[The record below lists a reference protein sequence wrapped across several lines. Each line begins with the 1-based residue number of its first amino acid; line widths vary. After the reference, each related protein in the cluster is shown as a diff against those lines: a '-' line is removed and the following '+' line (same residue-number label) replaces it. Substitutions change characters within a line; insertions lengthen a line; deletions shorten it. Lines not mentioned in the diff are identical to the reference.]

1 MHLST
6 KSCGYLFLC
15 KNSST
20 YAQELIAYWKI
31 NSHTAISN
39 LFSRLSTR
47 LVTCLHL
54 KTKFHHSYILALFT
68 NFSVVAAVLPIM
80 AKLSVILNLECVNT
94 WESLHSLG
102 KELKVMMILPLKN
115 IFYSAITQ
123 LILKISQFLQPTTTL
138 KSH

>member
-1 MHLST
+1 MRAP
-6 KSCGYLFLC
+6 FLY

-20 YAQELIAYWKI
+20 YAQELIAYCKI
-31 NSHTAISN
+31 NSHNAISN
-39 LFSRLSTR
+39 SFFRLSTR

-54 KTKFHHSYILALFT
+54 KTKFHCSYILALFT

-80 AKLSVILNLECVNT
+80 AKLSVILNSECVNSS
-94 WESLHSLG
+94 EFLHSLG

-123 LILKISQFLQPTTTL
+123 LILKISQFLQPTTTTL